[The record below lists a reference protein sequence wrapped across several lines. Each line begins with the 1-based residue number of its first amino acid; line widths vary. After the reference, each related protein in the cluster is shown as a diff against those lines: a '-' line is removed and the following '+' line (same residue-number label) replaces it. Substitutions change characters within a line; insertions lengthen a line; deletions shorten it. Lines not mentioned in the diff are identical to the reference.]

1 LPARIKQSLHQP
13 NAINEVW
20 SIDYMSDALWDGRKF
35 RLLNIVDD
43 YNREVLHIETD
54 TSLPTIRLIRAL
66 EYLKEVRQDG
76 KIELN
81 TDKHFSV
88 SGEQR

>member
-1 LPARIKQSLHQP
+1 MEERS
-13 NAINEVW
+13 
-20 SIDYMSDALWDGRKF
+20 G
-35 RLLNIVDD
+35 LLNIVDD